1 MASTSANLVQQAA
14 SSGELTDLV
23 SSSTP
28 ATVHPTDDSI
38 LAVLTARF
46 RADLPYTRLGSTN
59 IVVVNPYKTL
69 ANVNDANAKEY
80 EERCYKDTKLGLA
93 DSRRPPQPHL
103 YEQAAKIYLLMRRRN
118 ESQAVV
124 TRGIS
129 GSGKTASSRL
139 LVDQILRLSAHSKRE
154 AKISEQIKSF
164 TVLLE
169 SFGNAKTLVNPNASR
184 HTRYTELHFNERGR
198 ISAAKVIAFGLDKS
212 RLTRLSHEE
221 RSYHVFYQL
230 LAGATPAE
238 RDYMG
243 LEGPSDY
250 ALLASSGCYHLPAG
264 PFSDDGI
271 AMDDLRDAFKTLGF
285 KSKHVS
291 SIFNVLAAILLLGNL
306 EFGEADAQ
314 DVSAYVLNVP
324 ILQQVAKLLGV
335 SPEELSDTL
344 TYKTNY
350 VRKELYTVLLNV
362 QQSAAQRDR
371 LVRDLYAIMF
381 AFVVETANF
390 KLAPAS
396 LNPTCS
402 ATRIVLLDQA
412 GYQTRAPSGSS
423 GPTPLISAHQNGF
436 DEFCI
441 NFIDEI
447 VQSHILRNTFDDNTA
462 FNSRMIADGN
472 SLPAVIAM
480 DNSACVELLRG
491 PYTTQTTSRK
501 PGGLLGVVDKAATSF
516 KSGRADERRD
526 DDLLRDLSAKFG
538 VHASFVAVPAT
549 DGRRAFGINHYA
561 GPCSYDI
568 GNFVEK
574 DADLL
579 DPIFVTLLRSSTDVF
594 VAKLVSG
601 PSLSTEKHQS
611 DEETIVQ
618 AQVSSRPL
626 RMLTPLGNSADETPR
641 LNPSKIYPVTTQ
653 LNQTIWNVLSNI
665 ENVPMWTI
673 TCIRPNDTGFSN
685 SLDRRRVKGQIRSLL
700 LPAIVSRKQVEF
712 VADFDQAEFCERYRP
727 SMRGSDAE
735 RMRQCAQSN
744 GWREGIDFAI
754 GNQRIWLSYLAWK
767 MVEDVVRSEEKE
779 QKKLAREDS
788 QEDENA
794 MLDDATDYPGDERQS
809 AYFDEPHATAFQEPK
824 TPAFDGYAP
833 SHVAAPSYREQ
844 SESTT
849 WDTKPENFDTAPPL
863 VTSSAMLAADN
874 APEML
879 EEQLPTTRTRRYWLY
894 TVYFF
899 TWFIPNFLL
908 SGLGRMKRPDV
919 RLAWREKVTI
929 CLLILFGNGL
939 ILFYI
944 IAFGV
949 ILCPNFK
956 YAWTTDEVAQ
966 YTGNTDYY
974 VSIQGKVYDVSNFVF
989 GDHSDIVGEA
999 SNGAATLAGL
1009 AGTDM
1014 TYYFPPPLNVACA
1027 GLVSDPTMKITAEN
1041 NTLVLYP
1048 TAMHSSG
1055 SNAPT
1060 TPTALDNQ
1068 DWYTATFIP
1077 KINQYYLGPLVWE
1090 PSDIY
1095 SQANQ
1100 TTNPRTWAIY
1110 DNSIYDLTDYL
1121 YTLNTI
1127 NLNVATYSFLDPNL
1141 VAVFEEQAGQDITS
1155 PLNTVLAAMSAENRT
1170 ANMDCLS
1177 NAFYYGE
1184 TDFRYTPRC
1193 QVQNYLLL
1201 VFSSVLMASMA
1212 LKFLAALQ
1220 LQTKRFPELLDKFVL
1235 CQVPCYTE
1243 GEDSLRRTLDSLA
1256 NLDYDDKRKL
1266 IFVICDG
1273 NIIGSGNERP
1283 TPAIVLDILGVDPAK
1298 DPEPLMFR
1306 SIGDGSQKLNYG
1318 KVYSGLY
1325 EFEGHVVPYIV
1336 VVKVGKPSERSK
1348 PGNRGKRDSQIMLM
1362 QYLNRVHFNAP
1373 MCPLELEIY
1382 HQMRNVIGIDPAFY
1396 EYIFTVD
1403 ADTSVTP
1410 KSLNR
1415 LVAASIADS
1424 NIIGI
1429 CGETRLQNEE
1439 GSWWTMIQVYEY
1451 YISHNLS
1458 KAFESLFGSV
1468 SCLPGC
1474 FTLYRIRTNDKGR
1487 PLIISNRVIDEY
1499 AENNVDTLHKK
1510 NLFSLG
1516 EDRFLTTLLMKHF
1529 PTFKTKFTPDAIA
1542 RTMAPVSWRVL
1553 FSQRRRWINSTIH
1566 NLCELAILPDLCGI
1580 CCFSMRFFVFLDL
1593 IGTLILPSTVVYLA
1607 WLIVEVATGQ
1617 SPFPLIS
1624 IIMLAAV
1631 YGLQALIFIIR
1642 REFMLVGWMVVYLIS
1657 YPIYSFFLPIYS
1669 FWRMDEFGWGNTRIV
1684 LDDGGSKKIIANSND
1699 MKFNESMI
1707 PYKKFSDYE
1716 AETLGDNQSGQ
1727 SYDSPPD
1734 FHKSGSVYL
1743 SAPQPHLQSG
1753 SQRPSVYEYGR
1764 SESGDHDY
1772 YRDTNMIHSN
1782 SSHHNLPGPSRPS
1795 SRAVSDVNRPPPQM
1809 ANWRGPS
1816 QERINMFTPTNSGP
1830 HGSVYAMTPPD
1841 SRMTSGVFN
1850 RSMSPA
1856 QSLGVPPQNFNGG
1869 VRTSTLSMATTAFTG
1884 PNMNPNPSDD
1894 ELYNAL
1900 RNFLST
1906 QDLMAVTKKTAR
1918 EAMAARFPRADLT
1931 YRKDFL
1937 NQCIDDI
1944 LSH

>member
-1 MASTSANLVQQAA
+1 MASASANLVSQAA

-23 SSSTP
+23 LSSTP

-38 LAVLTARF
+38 LSVLTARF

-59 IVVVNPYKTL
+59 LVVVNPYKTL
-69 ANVNDANAKEY
+69 ASVNDANAKEY

-93 DSRRPPQPHL
+93 DARRPPQPHL

-124 TRGIS
+124 TRLS
-129 GSGKTASSRL
+129 EMQKTP
-139 LVDQILRLSAHSKRE
+139 
-154 AKISEQIKSF
+154 
-164 TVLLE
+164 
-169 SFGNAKTLVNPNASR
+169 VNPNASR
-184 HTRYTELHFNERGR
+184 HTRYTELHFNDRGR

-230 LAGATPAE
+230 LAGATPME

-243 LEGPSDY
+243 LESPSDY

-291 SIFNVLAAILLLGNL
+291 SILSVLAAILLLGNL
-306 EFGEADAQ
+306 EFEEADAQ

-324 ILQQVAKLLGV
+324 VLQQAAKLLGV
-335 SPEELSDTL
+335 SPDELSDTL
-344 TYKTNY
+344 TCKTSY
-350 VRKELYTVLLNV
+350 VRRELYTVLLNV
-362 QQSAAQRDR
+362 QQSAAQRDQ

-396 LNPTCS
+396 LSPTCS

-441 NFIDEI
+441 NFTDEL
-447 VQSHILRNTFDDNTA
+447 VQSHILRNIFDDSTG

-472 SLPAVIAM
+472 SLPAIIAM
-480 DNSACVELLRG
+480 DNSACAELLRG
-491 PYTTQTTSRK
+491 SYTAQKMSRK
-501 PGGLLGVVDKAATSF
+501 PGGLLGVVDKAVMSF
-516 KSGRADERRD
+516 KSGRAGDQRNDE
-526 DDLLRDLSAKFG
+526 LLRDLGAKFG
-538 VHASFVAVPAT
+538 AHSSFVAAPTT
-549 DGRRAFGINHYA
+549 DERRSFRINHYA

-568 GNFVEK
+568 SNFVEK

-579 DPIFVTLLRSSTDVF
+579 DPSCVTLLRSSTDVF

-626 RMLTPLGNSADETPR
+626 RILTPLGESADENPH

-653 LNQTIWNVLSNI
+653 LNQTLWNVLFNI

-673 TCIRPNDTGFSN
+673 TCIRPNDNGFSN
-685 SLDRRRVKGQIRSLL
+685 SLDKRRVKGQIRALL
-700 LPAIVSRKQVEF
+700 LPAIVLRKQVEF
-712 VADFDQAEFCERYRP
+712 VADFDQAEFCDRYRP
-727 SMRGSDAE
+727 TMRGSDAE

-754 GNQRIWLSYLAWK
+754 GNQRIWLSYSAWK
-767 MVEDVVRSEEKE
+767 MVEDVVRAEEKE

-788 QEDENA
+788 QEDESA
-794 MLDDATDYPGDERQS
+794 MPDDATDYPGDERQS
-809 AYFDEPHATAFQEPK
+809 AYFDEPQATPFQEPK
-824 TPAFDGYAP
+824 TPIFDGYAP
-833 SHVAAPSYREQ
+833 SHVAAPSYRE
-844 SESTT
+844 ESSSTM
-849 WDTKPENFDTAPPL
+849 WDTKPENFDGTPPL
-863 VTSSAMLAADN
+863 MPNTAMLTAEN

-879 EEQLPTTRTRRYWLY
+879 EEELPTTRTRRYWIYVVFL
-894 TVYFF
+894 F

-908 SGLGRMKRPDV
+908 SWLGRMKRPD
-919 RLAWREKVTI
+919 KVTI
-929 CLLILFGNGL
+929 CILILLGNCF

-944 IAFGV
+944 IAFGI
-949 ILCPNFK
+949 ILCPNFD
-956 YAWTTDEVAQ
+956 YAWNTNEVAQ
-966 YTGNTDYY
+966 YTGENDYY
-974 VSIQGKVYDVSNFVF
+974 VSIQGRVYDVSNFVR
-989 GDHSDIVGEA
+989 EP
-999 SNGAATLAGL
+999 SNSEATLEGL

-1027 GLVSDPTMKITAEN
+1027 GLN
-1041 NTLVLYP
+1041 NTLLLFP
-1048 TAMHSSG
+1048 QAMHSSG

-1068 DWYTATFIP
+1068 DCIDH
-1077 KINQYYLGPLVWE
+1077 
-1090 PSDIY
+1090 DIY
-1095 SQANQ
+1095 SEANQ

-1110 DNSIYDLTDYL
+1110 DNSIYDLTDYV
-1121 YTLNTI
+1121 YTMNTI
-1127 NLNVATYSFLDPNL
+1127 NLNVASYSFLDTNL
-1141 VAVFEEQAGQDITS
+1141 VAVFEEQAGQDITDA
-1155 PLNTVLAAMSAENRT
+1155 LNAVLGAMSAENRT

-1184 TDFRYTPRC
+1184 TDFRYTARC

-1201 VFSSVLMASMA
+1201 AFSSIIMSSMA
-1212 LKFLAALQ
+1212 LKFIAALQ
-1220 LQTKRFPELLDKFVL
+1220 LHTKRFPELLDKFVI

-1266 IFVICDG
+1266 ILVICDG

-1283 TPAIVLDILGVDPAK
+1283 TPALVLDILGVDPANN
-1298 DPEPLMFR
+1298 PEPLMFK
-1306 SIGDGSQKLNYG
+1306 SIGEGSQKLNYG

-1348 PGNRGKRDSQIMLM
+1348 PGNRGKRDSQVLLM

-1382 HQMRNVIGIDPAFY
+1382 HHMRNVVGIDPAFY

-1403 ADTSVTP
+1403 ADTSVSP
-1410 KSLNR
+1410 NSLNR
-1415 LVAASIADS
+1415 LVAASISDS

-1474 FTLYRIRTNDKGR
+1474 FTLYRVRTNDKGR

-1553 FSQRRRWINSTIH
+1553 FSQRRRWINSTVH
-1566 NLCELAILPDLCGI
+1566 NLCELAVLPDLCGV

-1593 IGTLILPSTVVYLA
+1593 IGTLMLPATVVYLV
-1607 WLIVEVATGQ
+1607 WLIIEVSTGQ

-1657 YPIYSFFLPIYS
+1657 YPVYSFFLPIYS
-1669 FWRMDEFGWGNTRIV
+1669 FWRMDEFGWGNTRVV
-1684 LDDGGSKKIIANSND
+1684 LDDGGSKKIVANND

-1716 AETLGDNQSGQ
+1716 AETLGDNHSGK
-1727 SYDSPPD
+1727 SYGSPPD
-1734 FHKSGSVYL
+1734 FNQASSVYL
-1743 SAPQPHLQSG
+1743 PGPQPHLPSG
-1753 SQRPSVYEYGR
+1753 SQHPSVYEYGR
-1764 SESGDHDY
+1764 SESGDRDY

-1782 SSHHNLPGPSRPS
+1782 SSHHNIHGPSRPS
-1795 SRAVSDVNRPPPQM
+1795 SRAVSDTNRPPPQM

-1830 HGSVYAMTPPD
+1830 HGSVYGMTPPD
-1841 SRMTSGVFN
+1841 SRMASGVFNN

-1856 QSLGVPPQNFNGG
+1856 QSLGVPPQPLHGG
-1869 VRTSTLSMATTAFTG
+1869 MRTSTLSMATTVFTG
-1884 PNMNPNPSDD
+1884 PNLDPNPSDD

-1906 QDLMAVTKKTAR
+1906 QDLMSVTKKSAR

-1931 YRKDFL
+1931 PRRDFL
-1937 NQCIDDI
+1937 NQCIDNI